1 MVRALDCGPRG
12 RGFKSLH
19 SPHLLIMKEFM
30 KLKKIWSVLKSYKL
44 LALAMVALIIGVG
57 LYFSNLRT
65 AALWEMGTISV
76 FECLPILRSMWDD
89 IKNGSYG
96 IDILALTA
104 IIAAVALRQDFAAI
118 VVVIMLTGGTGLEDY
133 AERRSHS
140 ELDALLKSSP
150 QQAHIIRGRKLI
162 ESKADKV
169 KVGDKLIVKPG
180 EIVPVDAIIVEGS
193 SSFNEASLT
202 GESLPVNHSVGEQ
215 ILSGS
220 LNGEQPVTVK
230 AIRTASNSQYQ
241 QIVKL
246 VESAA
251 ASQAPFVR
259 LADRYSIPFTV
270 IAYVIAITVWI
281 FSHHA
286 IRFLEVIV
294 VATPCPLLLAAPIA
308 LISGMSRSSKYG
320 IIVKTGSALEKLAE
334 AKTVIFDKTGTLT
347 TGELS
352 LENVQAYTPY
362 SKNEVLAL
370 AASVEQNSSHV
381 IAQAIIKAAEDKNIR
396 IAKLKN
402 VREIPGQGL
411 SASYKG
417 DHLLLG
423 RLDFLEKEGVKITKI
438 PKGNAA
444 TTVVLAVNNK
454 LAGVIFVSDRL
465 RDEAKQTVA
474 RLIDLGIIR
483 TVMITGDNRT
493 TADAIAKQVG
503 IRTVYAETLPG
514 EKLHALEDI
523 KERPAVFVG
532 DGVNDAP
539 VLTGSDVG
547 IALGARGSTAA
558 SESADIVIMQ
568 DDLSMVAVALEIAK
582 KTFSIARQSI
592 LVGIA
597 LSLILMVI
605 FATGKFMPVY
615 GAVIQ
620 EVVDVIVIFNALRAH
635 SIKTTQTLE

>member
-1 MVRALDCGPRG
+1 
-12 RGFKSLH
+12 
-19 SPHLLIMKEFM
+19 MKQFM
-30 KLKKIWSVLKSYKL
+30 KLKRIWPILKSYKL
-44 LALAMVALIIGVG
+44 LALAGAALVIGIG

-65 AALWEMGTISV
+65 AALWEMGTVSV
-76 FECLPILRSMWDD
+76 FECLPILQSMWDD

-104 IIAAVALRQDFAAI
+104 IVASVALRQDFAAI
-118 VVVIMLTGGTGLEDY
+118 VVVIMLTGGAGLEDY
-133 AERRSHS
+133 AERRAHS
-140 ELDALLKSSP
+140 ELDTLLKSSP

-162 ESKADKV
+162 EAKASDV
-169 KVGDKLIVKPG
+169 KVGDKLTIKPG
-180 EIVPVDAIIVEGS
+180 EIVPVDAKIVEGS

-202 GESLPVNHSVGEQ
+202 GESLPVNHGEGEQ

-220 LNGEQPVTVK
+220 LNGDQPVTVK
-230 AIRTASNSQYQ
+230 AIHTAKDSQYQ

-270 IAYVIAITVWI
+270 IAYIIAITVWVL
-281 FSHHA
+281 SRQA

-347 TGELS
+347 TGKLS
-352 LENVQAYTPY
+352 LDSIKAFAPF
-362 SKNEVLAL
+362 SKDEVLAL

-381 IAQAIIKAAEDKNIR
+381 IARAIVKAAQSQKIH
-396 IAKLKN
+396 IVKLKN
-402 VREIPGQGL
+402 VRELPGQGL
-411 SASYKG
+411 SATYKG
-417 DHLLLG
+417 GHVLLG
-423 RLDFLEKEGVKITKI
+423 RVDFLEREGIKITKI
-438 PKGNAA
+438 PDSKTR
-444 TTVVLAVNNK
+444 TTFVIAINGH
-454 LAGVIFVSDRL
+454 LAGVIFLSDRL
-465 RDEAKQTVA
+465 RDEAKRTVT
-474 RLIDLGIIR
+474 RLLDLGITR
-483 TVMITGDNRT
+483 TVMITGDNRN

-532 DGVNDAP
+532 DGVNDDP

-558 SESADIVIMQ
+558 SDSADIVIMQ
-568 DDLSMVAVALEIAK
+568 DDLSLVAAALEIAK
-582 KTFSIARQSI
+582 KTFFIARQSI

-597 LSLILMVI
+597 LSLVLMGI

-615 GAVIQ
+615 GAMIQ

-635 SIKTTQTLE
+635 NIKVMQTLK

>member
-1 MVRALDCGPRG
+1 
-12 RGFKSLH
+12 
-19 SPHLLIMKEFM
+19 M
-30 KLKKIWSVLKSYKL
+30 KLKRIWPILKSYKL
-44 LALAMVALIIGVG
+44 LALAGAALIIGIG

-65 AALWEMGTISV
+65 AALWEMGTVSV
-76 FECLPILRSMWDD
+76 FECLPILKSMWDD

-104 IIAAVALRQDFAAI
+104 IVASVALRQDFAAI
-118 VVVIMLTGGTGLEDY
+118 VVVIMLTGGAGLEDY
-133 AERRSHS
+133 AERRAHS
-140 ELDALLKSSP
+140 ELDTLLKSSP

-162 ESKADKV
+162 EAKASDV
-169 KVGDKLIVKPG
+169 KVGDKLTIKPG
-180 EIVPVDAIIVEGS
+180 EIVPVDAMIVEGS

-202 GESLPVNHSVGEQ
+202 GESLPVNHGEGEQ

-220 LNGEQPVTVK
+220 LNGDQPVTVK
-230 AIRTASNSQYQ
+230 AIHTAKDSQYQ

-270 IAYVIAITVWI
+270 IAYIIAITVWVL
-281 FSHHA
+281 SRQA

-347 TGELS
+347 TGKLS
-352 LENVQAYTPY
+352 LDSIKAFAPF
-362 SKNEVLAL
+362 SKDEVLAL

-381 IAQAIIKAAEDKNIR
+381 IARAIVKAAQSQKIH
-396 IAKLKN
+396 IVKLKN
-402 VREIPGQGL
+402 VRELPGQGL
-411 SASYKG
+411 SATYKG
-417 DHLLLG
+417 GHVLLG
-423 RLDFLEKEGVKITKI
+423 RVDFLEREGVKITKI
-438 PKGNAA
+438 PDSKTR
-444 TTVVLAVNNK
+444 TTFVIAINGH
-454 LAGVIFVSDRL
+454 LAGVIFLSDRL
-465 RDEAKQTVA
+465 RDEAKRTVA
-474 RLIDLGIIR
+474 RLLDLGITR
-483 TVMITGDNRT
+483 TVMITGDNRN

-558 SESADIVIMQ
+558 SDSADIVIMQ
-568 DDLSMVAVALEIAK
+568 DDLSLVAAALEIAK
-582 KTFSIARQSI
+582 KTFFIARQSI

-597 LSLILMVI
+597 LSLVLMGI

-615 GAVIQ
+615 GAMIQ

-635 SIKTTQTLE
+635 NIKVMQTLK

>member
-1 MVRALDCGPRG
+1 MWSQRSWVQVPPFAP
-12 RGFKSLH
+12 STN
-19 SPHLLIMKEFM
+19 MKQFM
-30 KLKKIWSVLKSYKL
+30 KLKRIWPILKSYKL
-44 LALAMVALIIGVG
+44 LALAGASLIIGIG

-65 AALWEMGTISV
+65 AALWEMGTVSV
-76 FECLPILRSMWDD
+76 FECLPILKSMWDD

-104 IIAAVALRQDFAAI
+104 IIASVALRQDFAAI
-118 VVVIMLTGGTGLEDY
+118 VVVIMLTGGAGLEDY
-133 AERRSHS
+133 AERRAHS
-140 ELDALLKSSP
+140 ELDTLLKSSP

-162 ESKADKV
+162 EAKASDV
-169 KVGDKLIVKPG
+169 KVGDKLIIKPG
-180 EIVPVDAIIVEGS
+180 EIVPVDAMIVEGS

-202 GESLPVNHSVGEQ
+202 GESLPVNHGEGEQ

-220 LNGEQPVTVK
+220 LNGDQPVTVK
-230 AIRTASNSQYQ
+230 AIHTAKDSQYQ

-270 IAYVIAITVWI
+270 IAYIIAITVWVL
-281 FSHHA
+281 SRQA

-347 TGELS
+347 TGKLS
-352 LENVQAYTPY
+352 LDSIKAFAPF
-362 SKNEVLAL
+362 SKDEVLAL

-381 IAQAIIKAAEDKNIR
+381 IARAIVKAAQSQKIH
-396 IAKLKN
+396 IVKLKN
-402 VREIPGQGL
+402 VRELPGQGL
-411 SASYKG
+411 SATYKG
-417 DHLLLG
+417 GHVLLG
-423 RLDFLEKEGVKITKI
+423 RVDFLEREGVKITKI
-438 PKGNAA
+438 PDSKTR
-444 TTVVLAVNNK
+444 TTFVIAINGH
-454 LAGVIFVSDRL
+454 LAGVIFLSDRL
-465 RDEAKQTVA
+465 RDEAKRTVA
-474 RLIDLGIIR
+474 RLLDLGITR
-483 TVMITGDNRT
+483 TVMITGDNRN

-558 SESADIVIMQ
+558 SDSADIVIMQ
-568 DDLSMVAVALEIAK
+568 DDLSLVAAALEIAK
-582 KTFSIARQSI
+582 KTFFIARQSI

-597 LSLILMVI
+597 LSLVLMGI

-615 GAVIQ
+615 GAMIQ

-635 SIKTTQTLE
+635 NIKVMQTLK

>member
-1 MVRALDCGPRG
+1 
-12 RGFKSLH
+12 
-19 SPHLLIMKEFM
+19 M
-30 KLKKIWSVLKSYKL
+30 KLKKVWPILKTYKL
-44 LALAMVALIIGVG
+44 LVLAGAALIIGIG
-57 LYFSNLRT
+57 LYLSNLRT
-65 AALWEMGTISV
+65 AALWEMGTVSV
-76 FECLPILRSMWDD
+76 VECLPILRSMWDD

-104 IIAAVALRQDFAAI
+104 IIASVALRQDFAAI
-118 VVVIMLTGGTGLEDY
+118 VIVIMLTGGSGLENY
-133 AERRSHS
+133 AEQRAHS
-140 ELDALLKSSP
+140 ELDTLLKGSP

-162 ESKADKV
+162 EVKASDV

-180 EIVPVDAIIVEGS
+180 EIVPVDALIIDGS
-193 SSFNEASLT
+193 SSFNESSLT
-202 GESLPVNHSVGEQ
+202 GESLPVNHGVGEQ

-220 LNGEQPVTVK
+220 LNGDQPVTVK
-230 AIRTASNSQYQ
+230 AIHTANDSQYQ

-270 IAYVIAITVWI
+270 IAYILAIAVWI
-281 FSHHA
+281 LSRHA
-286 IRFLEVIV
+286 IRFLEIIV

-347 TGELS
+347 TGNLS
-352 LENVQAYTPY
+352 LESIKAFAPY
-362 SKNEVLAL
+362 SKDEVLAL

-381 IAQAIIKAAEDKNIR
+381 IARAIVKAAESQKIR
-396 IAKLKN
+396 IIKLKTI
-402 VREIPGQGL
+402 RELPGQGL
-411 SASYKG
+411 SATHKG
-417 DHLLLG
+417 GHVLLG
-423 RLDFLEKEGVKITKI
+423 RVDFLEREGVKITKI
-438 PKGNAA
+438 PDSKTR
-444 TTVVLAVNNK
+444 TTVVIAVDGR
-454 LAGVIFVSDRL
+454 LVGAIFLSDRL
-465 RDEAKQTVA
+465 RDEAKRTVA
-474 RLIDLGIIR
+474 RLLNLGMTR

-558 SESADIVIMQ
+558 SDSADIVIMQ
-568 DDLSMVAVALEIAK
+568 DDLSLVASAFEIAK

-597 LSLILMVI
+597 LSLILMGI

-615 GAVIQ
+615 GAILQ
-620 EVVDVIVIFNALRAH
+620 EVVDVVVIFNALRAH
-635 SIKTTQTLE
+635 NIKAI

>member
-1 MVRALDCGPRG
+1 
-12 RGFKSLH
+12 
-19 SPHLLIMKEFM
+19 MKT
-30 KLKKIWSVLKSYKL
+30 YKL
-44 LALAMVALIIGVG
+44 LVLAGAALIIGIG
-57 LYFSNLRT
+57 LYLSNLRT
-65 AALWEMGTISV
+65 AALWEMGTVSV
-76 FECLPILRSMWDD
+76 VECLPILRSMWDD

-104 IIAAVALRQDFAAI
+104 IIASVALRQDFAAI
-118 VVVIMLTGGTGLEDY
+118 VIVIMLTGGSGLENY
-133 AERRSHS
+133 AEQRAHS
-140 ELDALLKSSP
+140 ELDTLLKGSP

-162 ESKADKV
+162 EVKASDV

-180 EIVPVDAIIVEGS
+180 EIVPVDALIIDGS
-193 SSFNEASLT
+193 SSFNESSLT
-202 GESLPVNHSVGEQ
+202 GESLPVNHGVGEQ

-220 LNGEQPVTVK
+220 LNGDQPVTVK
-230 AIRTASNSQYQ
+230 AIHTANDSQYQ

-270 IAYVIAITVWI
+270 IAYILAIDVWI
-281 FSHHA
+281 LSRHA
-286 IRFLEVIV
+286 IRFLEIIV

-347 TGELS
+347 TGNLS
-352 LENVQAYTPY
+352 LESIKAFAPY
-362 SKNEVLAL
+362 SKDEVLAL

-381 IAQAIIKAAEDKNIR
+381 IARAIVKAAESQKIR
-396 IAKLKN
+396 IIKLKTI
-402 VREIPGQGL
+402 RELPGQGL
-411 SASYKG
+411 SATHKG
-417 DHLLLG
+417 GHVLLG
-423 RLDFLEKEGVKITKI
+423 RVDFLEREGVKITKI
-438 PKGNAA
+438 PDSKTR
-444 TTVVLAVNNK
+444 TTVVIAVDGR
-454 LAGVIFVSDRL
+454 LVGAIFLSDRL
-465 RDEAKQTVA
+465 RDEAKRTVA
-474 RLIDLGIIR
+474 RLLNLGMTR

-558 SESADIVIMQ
+558 SDSADIVIMQ
-568 DDLSMVAVALEIAK
+568 DDLSLVASAFEIAK

-597 LSLILMVI
+597 LSLILMGI

-615 GAVIQ
+615 GAILQ
-620 EVVDVIVIFNALRAH
+620 EVVDVVVIFNALRAH
-635 SIKTTQTLE
+635 NIKAI

>member
-1 MVRALDCGPRG
+1 
-12 RGFKSLH
+12 
-19 SPHLLIMKEFM
+19 MKT
-30 KLKKIWSVLKSYKL
+30 YKL
-44 LALAMVALIIGVG
+44 LVLAGAALIIGIG
-57 LYFSNLRT
+57 LYLSNLRT
-65 AALWEMGTISV
+65 AALWEMGTVSV
-76 FECLPILRSMWDD
+76 VECLPILRSMWDD

-104 IIAAVALRQDFAAI
+104 IIASVALRQDFAAI
-118 VVVIMLTGGTGLEDY
+118 VIVIMLTGGSGLENY
-133 AERRSHS
+133 AEQRAHS
-140 ELDALLKSSP
+140 ELDTLLKGSP

-162 ESKADKV
+162 EVKASDV

-180 EIVPVDAIIVEGS
+180 EIVPVDALIIDGS
-193 SSFNEASLT
+193 SSFNESSLT
-202 GESLPVNHSVGEQ
+202 GESLPVNHGVGEQ

-220 LNGEQPVTVK
+220 LNGDQPVTVK
-230 AIRTASNSQYQ
+230 AIHTANDSQYQ

-270 IAYVIAITVWI
+270 IAYILAIAVWI
-281 FSHHA
+281 LSRHA
-286 IRFLEVIV
+286 IRFLEIIV

-347 TGELS
+347 TGNLS
-352 LENVQAYTPY
+352 LESIKAFAPY
-362 SKNEVLAL
+362 SKDEVLAL

-381 IAQAIIKAAEDKNIR
+381 IARAIVKAAESQKIR
-396 IAKLKN
+396 IIKLKTI
-402 VREIPGQGL
+402 RELPGQGL
-411 SASYKG
+411 SATHKG
-417 DHLLLG
+417 GHVLLG
-423 RLDFLEKEGVKITKI
+423 RVDFLEREGVKITKI
-438 PKGNAA
+438 PDSKTR
-444 TTVVLAVNNK
+444 TTVVIAVDGR
-454 LAGVIFVSDRL
+454 LVGAIFLSDRL
-465 RDEAKQTVA
+465 RDEAKRTVA
-474 RLIDLGIIR
+474 RLLNLGMTR

-558 SESADIVIMQ
+558 SDSADIVIMQ
-568 DDLSMVAVALEIAK
+568 DDLSLVASAFEIAK

-597 LSLILMVI
+597 LSLILMGI

-615 GAVIQ
+615 GAILQ
-620 EVVDVIVIFNALRAH
+620 EVVDVVVIFNALRAH
-635 SIKTTQTLE
+635 NIKAI